1 MTDPAGR
8 WHGYIIALEAIA
20 PIADAWRNASALSP
34 HSAAVA
40 ATLDQIRE
48 GLLTRCQ
55 QAAGTIRGEEPAQS
69 KEMDRLERAA
79 AWRID
84 QAERQAICAG
94 LDWQDCVRALVQ
106 AKRMSPGPAERMGV
120 TL

>member
-1 MTDPAGR
+1 MTDPAGK

-40 ATLDQIRE
+40 QTLDQIRE

-55 QAAGTIRGEEPAQS
+55 QAAEAHNATLPENS
-69 KEMDRLERAA
+69 RASQPTGA
-79 AWRID
+79 T
-84 QAERQAICAG
+84 
-94 LDWQDCVRALVQ
+94 
-106 AKRMSPGPAERMGV
+106 P
-120 TL
+120 